1 VQRWITL
8 SVSRARQGEFGSPR
22 YLLFFD
28 VRNPD
33 SRHAA
38 AEVRGLLLP
47 LSDLVRRKLP
57 VSLENIEVCPVSA
70 TPPIEGQL
78 CLRRGEHP
86 DIPDVSD
93 LPLDEP
99 PTSSVPLE
107 EIDGYHLTPIEVPF
121 YKELRE
127 TGLVFAVQ
135 PRIQGVDRPYR
146 LDFLVLVGGA
156 AVAVELDGHE
166 YHKTKEQRRRDAERD
181 RWFEARGIRTLRW
194 TGSEVYADPR
204 GCVAELVA
212 ILRASRT
219 PK

>member
-1 VQRWITL
+1 MQRWITL

-86 DIPDVSD
+86 DIPESA
-93 LPLDEP
+93 
-99 PTSSVPLE
+99 TCHSTN
-107 EIDGYHLTPIEVPF
+107 H
-121 YKELRE
+121 
-127 TGLVFAVQ
+127 
-135 PRIQGVDRPYR
+135 RPVRFR
-146 LDFLVLVGGA
+146 LKRSTD
-156 AVAVELDGHE
+156 
-166 YHKTKEQRRRDAERD
+166 T
-181 RWFEARGIRTLRW
+181 T
-194 TGSEVYADPR
+194 
-204 GCVAELVA
+204 
-212 ILRASRT
+212 
-219 PK
+219 